1 MEAFSLLKFWR
12 IVARDD
18 IAGAS
23 VSGADSETDEEDS
36 FFDLEF
42 TVPGCDEK
50 EQNDAVNVDV
60 NSSDSDGD
68 STDAMNG
75 SNFIESPNDKKPQ
88 SPISFLRSPPK
99 LRVFMLF
106 RNMKSGK
113 TEANEKCTVEE
124 VPIFSLLAREY
135 SSRKSSQ
142 KQSSDYASSKRFP
155 KIVVQKYL
163 KLIKPLYARASK
175 RYAENQN
182 LSDKFSTSTP
192 SSFPIPA
199 PKSSSK
205 KQVAERQ
212 GSRPPPL
219 RVVCKRLGK
228 SRSVSAVSGTPPAPA
243 RRDDSL
249 LQQHDGIQSAILH
262 CKRSYNS
269 SREFSV
275 LSRSTSN
282 PYHEIS
288 VNPSRTSIE
297 DLKTRTSI

>member
-12 IVARDD
+12 IAAGDD

-42 TVPGCDEK
+42 TVPGCDNK
-50 EQNDAVNVDV
+50 EQN

-68 STDAMNG
+68 STDTMNR
-75 SNFIESPNDKKPQ
+75 SNFIESPNDMKPNSKPQ

-106 RNMKSGK
+106 RNSKSGK
-113 TEANEKCTVEE
+113 AEATEKCTVEE
-124 VPIFSLLAREY
+124 VPIFSLLAREN
-135 SSRKSSQ
+135 SSRKSFQ
-142 KQSSDYASSKRFP
+142 KQSSGYASSKRFP

-175 RYAENQN
+175 RYADNQSF
-182 LSDKFSTSTP
+182 SDKFSTP
-192 SSFPIPA
+192 SSSPA
-199 PKSSSK
+199 PAPESSPR

-212 GSRPPPL
+212 GSRQPPL

-228 SRSVSAVSGTPPAPA
+228 SRSASAAAGTSPAPA

-269 SREFSV
+269 SREFPV

-297 DLKTRTSI
+297 EVKTRTSI